1 MYKVLLIDD
10 EPLIREGLRQV
21 INWEEYG
28 FTICADTA
36 DGRAGLNMIRFHQP
50 DLVIVDIR
58 MPGLSGIELVEQ
70 AKQEGYSCKF
80 IILSGYSSFS
90 YAKELIKLGVHSYLL
105 KPIDEEELIEGL
117 IEIKEEIIT
126 ENKIDSQLL
135 QYNQLAEEQAWKAV
149 VEGRIEEWQSVKCV
163 DVNAKHFHL
172 AAIVTHTELNCTK
185 IKDVL
190 VAKVEHAKLIMKDDT
205 IYLLFFEQ
213 EKQFIKDQ
221 VLELL
226 KALKLD
232 HQQEGKG
239 YISESFKT
247 LTDVSKG
254 LNQIEHLKQLSYCYR
269 DENIFSYPMKQPSD
283 VKPLCLE
290 KVATNIVRTLEFK
303 DDNALQKQVNQV
315 IDYYQTVQFKKSRIQ
330 TELNEL
336 ALLVMNVIS
345 ETYPEV
351 ETLSKTMLSEMIHQ
365 STSIQDFMS
374 RVVSQLWSITEGISG
389 FSLNS
394 DNTMTKII
402 SYIDYYYY
410 EDLNL
415 KVLGEL
421 FNYNSSYL
429 GKKFKRHLG
438 VYFHQYLDNVRMEKA
453 KKLLEQDAYKVYEVS
468 ERVGYNNMD
477 YFYKKF
483 KRHVGMSPKEYQKKT
498 KKQSIS

>member
-21 INWEEYG
+21 INWEDYG

-36 DGRAGLNMIRFHQP
+36 DGRAGLNMIRVHQP

-58 MPGLSGIELVEQ
+58 MPGLSGIELVEL

-117 IEIKEEIIT
+117 IEIKEEIIA
-126 ENKIDSQLL
+126 EERIDSQLL
-135 QYNQLAEEQAWKAV
+135 EYNQIAEEQAWKAV
-149 VEGRIEEWQSVKCV
+149 VEGRIEEWQSAKCI
-163 DVNAKHFHL
+163 DISANHFHL
-172 AAIVTHTELNCTK
+172 VAIATQAELNWSK

-190 VAKVEHAKLIMKDDT
+190 LSKVKHAKLIMKDDT

-213 EKQFIKDQ
+213 EQQFIKDQ
-221 VLELL
+221 VLSLL
-226 KALKLD
+226 KALKVE
-232 HQQEGKG
+232 HQQDGKG
-239 YISESFKT
+239 YISESFNT
-247 LTDVSKG
+247 LADVSKG
-254 LNQIEHLKQLSYCYR
+254 LNQIEHLQQLSYCYG
-269 DENIFSYPMKQPSD
+269 DEYIFSSPMKQAPN

-290 KVATNIVRTLEFK
+290 KIATNIVRTLEFK
-303 DDNALQKQVNQV
+303 DDNALQKQLNQV
-315 IDYYQTVQFKKSRIQ
+315 IDYFQAVQFKKSRIQ
-330 TELNEL
+330 AELNEL
-336 ALLVMNVIS
+336 SLLVMNAIA

-374 RVVSQLWSITEGISG
+374 KVVSQLWRITEGISG
-389 FSLNS
+389 FSLNA

-429 GKKFKRHLG
+429 GKKFKKHLG
-438 VYFHQYLDNVRMEKA
+438 VYFHQHLDNVRMEKA

-483 KRHVGMSPKEYQKKT
+483 KRHVGMSPKEYQKKI